1 MTGQSDLAGDLGIT
15 TSAATASVD
24 RLEATEIAS
33 RYPHP
38 SDRRRTLVRLTSK
51 GHGSVDQSHIWLAGA
66 FQRIPAGD
74 VPQIADVLVMIAED
88 LRAVSS
94 AITAGTEP
102 LG

>member
-1 MTGQSDLAGDLGIT
+1 M
-15 TSAATASVD
+15 
-24 RLEATEIAS
+24 
-33 RYPHP
+33 
-38 SDRRRTLVRLTSK
+38 RLTSK
-51 GHGSVDQSHIWLAGA
+51 GHGIVDQSHIWLAGA